1 MMARVVMMGRKE
13 DVILI
18 VLGITLGGCV
28 MGLNQPI
35 VILFAGMESITL
47 VQFTLRIV
55 MILTFKT
62 MMDAQRNVLLNLDG
76 NVKRLTIVLRFARMD

>member
-1 MMARVVMMGRKE
+1 MMARLVMTGRKE

-18 VLGITLGGCV
+18 VLGITLDGCV
-28 MGLNQPI
+28 MGLSRLI
-35 VILFAGMESITL
+35 AILFAGMESITR

-62 MMDAQRNVLLNLDG
+62 MMDAQRN
-76 NVKRLTIVLRFARMD
+76 A